1 MQLSGPSVATLV
13 ACNEPSRTHN
23 SSHVAVGKD
32 EDALPHKWK
41 GKRNNVG
48 GN

>member
-1 MQLSGPSVATLV
+1 MV
-13 ACNEPSRTHN
+13 ACNEPNKTNN
-23 SSHVAVGKD
+23 SSHVAGAEN

-41 GKRNNVG
+41 GKRNNVE